1 MKIDSSLG
9 KSAGPP
15 DAAQRELIRTAL
27 DQTIIVEAAAGTGKT
42 TSLIARMVALLA
54 QGRCEEMDR
63 LVAVTFTRRAAS
75 ELRFRFQAAL
85 ESAAAEAEGEATSRL
100 RRAAGRV
107 ERCFI
112 GTIHSFCARLLRERP
127 VEAGVDLAFE
137 EMDEAADY
145 ELRRTAWEEY
155 LAQEDGRSS
164 ARWSELAGLGL
175 APTQLK
181 EAFFKLCDY
190 PDVTFQP
197 ARPAIPLKT
206 AAARQALEEYA
217 GHMESLDLPAQH
229 GNDWL
234 ISRYEIIPRM
244 LRQADRDDEAQLME
258 ILRLFGQARTVQGRW
273 PNGRLQA
280 IAEQER
286 FNQFHQAYAQPLYAN
301 WLERRYEPCLRA
313 IQPALAIYDRLR
325 RDEGWV
331 SFQDL
336 LMLAAAML
344 RNNPQVRRYFQRR
357 FSHLLVDEF
366 QDTDPLQAEV
376 ILLLAASDPAETD
389 WRACEPKAGAL
400 FLVGD
405 PKQAI
410 YRFRRADI
418 VTYNQVKAI
427 IEKSG
432 GLVVNLQT
440 NFRTDAPVVAWINR
454 VFEKIFPAQ
463 ADDYSPAHVPLEVGR
478 EGRSKGAG
486 VSLLALPKGLTGA
499 ALTEYGGRII
509 AKSIS
514 QTLTDQESGLKPGD
528 FMILTRYK
536 KNLARYAGHLKALGI
551 PHLIHGGAALSQ
563 LKELA
568 LLRDCLAA
576 LARPDDPVALV
587 AVLRG
592 QLFGLSDQALYD
604 FKRRGGEFNYL
615 ATPPAPPNPD
625 EEQAALNEAL
635 MRLKTYAGWLASLP
649 PLAATERI
657 AADLGLI
664 ALAAA
669 GPGGDVQAG
678 SLLKAL
684 EIIRAKRASAISP
697 AELAAELDR
706 LVAGEEAFDGMTAL
720 GAQPSAVRVM
730 NLHQAKGLE
739 AAVVFLADPTGQS
752 RRQPEMHIDRS
763 ARPARGHLAIQASWG
778 THYRQTL
785 ALPPDWEETAA
796 VEARFQEAEEA
807 RLLYVAATRA
817 GQRLCVTQRATY
829 QNQNPWAT
837 LEPYLEGSP
846 GLEEPELE
854 ETRSRL
860 ALKIPAAEAT
870 QAQTAIDQR
879 LEETRRNTYV
889 LEAAKAFA
897 LGPEPPQRPALAG
910 GEHGTE
916 WGQVI
921 HALLEAALTSP
932 QADLSPLAAAQVA
945 EYRLGPDSVGEA
957 LKTVRA
963 VIGSKIWQRAQES
976 PRRLAEAPFQAQ
988 ISGSPGLPPAI
999 LRGVIDLVFEED
1011 SGWVIVDYKTDDR
1024 TGGELAPLIEH
1035 YRPQVETYARLWQEM
1050 TGQPV
1055 KEAGLYFVHSDR
1067 YVIC

>member
-9 KSAGPP
+9 KPPRPP
-15 DAAQRELIRTAL
+15 DAAQRELIQTAL
-27 DQTIIVEAAAGTGKT
+27 DQTILVEAAAGTGKT

-54 QGRCEEMDR
+54 QGRCQEIDR

-85 ESAAAEAEGEATSRL
+85 ELAGAEAEGEAAGRL
-100 RRAAGRV
+100 RQAAGRV

-127 VEAGVDLAFE
+127 VEAGVDVAFE

-145 ELRRTAWEEY
+145 EIRDQAWEEY
-155 LAQEDGRSS
+155 LAQEGGQSS
-164 ARWSELAGLGL
+164 AHRAELAGLGL

-181 EAFFKLCDY
+181 EAFLKLCDY

-197 ARPAIPLKT
+197 ARPATPLKT

-217 GHMESLDLPAQH
+217 SHMESLWPGLPRQH

-244 LRQADRDDEAQLME
+244 LRQADLDDEARLME
-258 ILRLFGQARTVQGRW
+258 IMGLFGQARTVQGRW
-273 PNGRLQA
+273 PNGRPQA

-286 FNQFHQAYAQPLYAN
+286 FNQFHQTYARPLQAN

-325 RDEGWV
+325 RDEGRV

-336 LMLAAAML
+336 LFLTAAML

-389 WRACEPKAGAL
+389 WRACEPQAGAL

-440 NFRTDAPVVAWINR
+440 NFRTDAPVVDWINR
-454 VFEKIFPAQ
+454 VFENIFPAQ

-478 EGRSKGAG
+478 EGRKEGAG
-486 VSLLALPKGLTGA
+486 VSLLALPKGLRGA
-499 ALTEYGGRII
+499 ALAEYEGRII
-509 AKSIS
+509 ARSVG
-514 QTLTDQESGLKPGD
+514 QALADQESGLKPSD

-536 KNLARYAGHLKALGI
+536 KNLALYASHLKALGI

-615 ATPPAPPNPD
+615 AAPPAPPQTE
-625 EEQAALNEAL
+625 EEQAALIEAVN
-635 MRLKTYAGWLASLP
+635 RLRTYAGWLASLP

-684 EIIRAKRASAISP
+684 EILRARRASAISP

-720 GAQPSAVRVM
+720 GAEPSAVRVM

-739 AAVVFLADPTGQS
+739 AAMVFLADPTGKA
-752 RRQPEMHIDRS
+752 RRQPKMHIDRS
-763 ARPARGHLAIQASWG
+763 ASPARGRLAIQTPWG
-778 THYRQTL
+778 KNHWQTL
-785 ALPPDWEETAA
+785 ALPPDWERAA
-796 VEARFQEAEEA
+796 AIEERFQEAEEA
-807 RLLYVAATRA
+807 RLLYVACTRA

-829 QNQNPWAT
+829 QNENPWAF

-846 GLEEPELE
+846 SLEEPELK
-854 ETRSRL
+854 ETRSRPTL
-860 ALKIPAAEAT
+860 RITAAEAA
-870 QAQTAIDQR
+870 QAKTEIRGR
-879 LEETRRNTYV
+879 L
-889 LEAAKAFA
+889 
-897 LGPEPPQRPALAG
+897 
-910 GEHGTE
+910 
-916 WGQVI
+916 
-921 HALLEAALTSP
+921 
-932 QADLSPLAAAQVA
+932 
-945 EYRLGPDSVGEA
+945 
-957 LKTVRA
+957 
-963 VIGSKIWQRAQES
+963 
-976 PRRLAEAPFQAQ
+976 
-988 ISGSPGLPPAI
+988 
-999 LRGVIDLVFEED
+999 
-1011 SGWVIVDYKTDDR
+1011 
-1024 TGGELAPLIEH
+1024 
-1035 YRPQVETYARLWQEM
+1035 
-1050 TGQPV
+1050 
-1055 KEAGLYFVHSDR
+1055 
-1067 YVIC
+1067 